1 MMVLVNVS
9 APGDMIGK
17 THFQND
23 MICSDMKSGLL
34 VTILT
39 DHLVDDIREEI
50 VASDILL
57 RSKPRVAVRKISLS
71 QLKNYTRIFYQTCH
85 A

>member
-1 MMVLVNVS
+1 MMVL
-9 APGDMIGK
+9 IGQ

-23 MICSDMKSGLL
+23 MICGDMKSGLL
-34 VTILT
+34 VTIISV
-39 DHLVDDIREEI
+39 HLVDDIREEI

-71 QLKNYTRIFYQTCH
+71 QLKKYTRIYYQTCH

>member
-1 MMVLVNVS
+1 MMVL
-9 APGDMIGK
+9 IGQ

-34 VTILT
+34 VTIVPV
-39 DHLVDDIREEI
+39 HLVDDIREEI

-57 RSKPRVAVRKISLS
+57 RSKPRVAVRTISL
-71 QLKNYTRIFYQTCH
+71 F
-85 A
+85 

>member
-1 MMVLVNVS
+1 MVL
-9 APGDMIGK
+9 IGQ

-71 QLKNYTRIFYQTCH
+71 QLKNIYKDILQNKFMFKRFVLL
-85 A
+85 